1 MANLPSPSGIL
12 TNSPARSRAGSRNRL
27 KRKTKS
33 HVAIHLPADATATS
47 TIDHYD
53 DSMPLPSGAVSS
65 HGFGGVL
72 RPTQSR
78 SANASRRSL
87 HLALPETD
95 SSWLVQ
101 TGLAL
106 TESGRE
112 SKGQSWLGKRESSTS
127 LVNLQSAIAE
137 GWEGSG
143 TAIREERRE
152 RPTRSRRGTPA
163 GSRVGSRAGSRT
175 RRGRRELHM
184 TSVMGSEAS
193 LVDKARVEEDYSPV
207 HPKVEE
213 EEEDVVPDWADEK
226 TQEEVAAQ
234 VQTELVDEFG
244 YEDGDPYGML
254 DFEGQVDFEF
264 DEEEEAEVKR
274 EFARTRRRLFGGGWI
289 DDVVDAM
296 VGLESV
302 EGVEMGT
309 VEVGQADADTKAKP
323 KNVMRRD
330 EEVVDESKLEIPPEE
345 GGVWEDVKW
354 LGRLMSKSLM

>member
-1 MANLPSPSGIL
+1 M
-12 TNSPARSRAGSRNRL
+12 
-27 KRKTKS
+27 
-33 HVAIHLPADATATS
+33 
-47 TIDHYD
+47 
-53 DSMPLPSGAVSS
+53 
-65 HGFGGVL
+65 
-72 RPTQSR
+72 
-78 SANASRRSL
+78 
-87 HLALPETD
+87 
-95 SSWLVQ
+95 Q

-127 LVNLQSAIAE
+127 LVNLQAAVAE
-137 GWEGSG
+137 GWEGNG
-143 TAIREERRE
+143 AAIREERRE

-175 RRGRRELHM
+175 RRGRRDLHM

-193 LVDKARVEEDYSPV
+193 LVDKARVEEEYSPV
-207 HPKVEE
+207 QPKVEE

-264 DEEEEAEVKR
+264 DAEEEAEVKR

-296 VGLESV
+296 VGLETV
-302 EGVEMGT
+302 EDVEMGT
-309 VEVGQADADTKAKP
+309 QEGEKESARGDRELKKVEDRQED
-323 KNVMRRD
+323 
-330 EEVVDESKLEIPPEE
+330 VVDESRVEVPPENE
-345 GGVWEDVKW
+345 GVWADVKW
-354 LGRLMSKSLM
+354 LGRLMSKSLI

>member
-1 MANLPSPSGIL
+1 
-12 TNSPARSRAGSRNRL
+12 
-27 KRKTKS
+27 
-33 HVAIHLPADATATS
+33 
-47 TIDHYD
+47 
-53 DSMPLPSGAVSS
+53 
-65 HGFGGVL
+65 
-72 RPTQSR
+72 
-78 SANASRRSL
+78 
-87 HLALPETD
+87 
-95 SSWLVQ
+95 
-101 TGLAL
+101 
-106 TESGRE
+106 
-112 SKGQSWLGKRESSTS
+112 
-127 LVNLQSAIAE
+127 
-137 GWEGSG
+137 
-143 TAIREERRE
+143 
-152 RPTRSRRGTPA
+152 
-163 GSRVGSRAGSRT
+163 
-175 RRGRRELHM
+175 M

-207 HPKVEE
+207 HPKVVE

-296 VGLESV
+296 VGLETV
-302 EGVEMGT
+302 EDVEMGT
-309 VEVGQADADTKAKP
+309 QLDEKP
-323 KNVMRRD
+323 TPETSKSVQRR
-330 EEVVDESKLEIPPEE
+330 EEELVDESKLEVPPEE